1 MFRPRGDMID
11 GGFNREDFGVTVMYG
26 RKWREP
32 GNPERN

>member
-26 RKWREP
+26 RMWREP